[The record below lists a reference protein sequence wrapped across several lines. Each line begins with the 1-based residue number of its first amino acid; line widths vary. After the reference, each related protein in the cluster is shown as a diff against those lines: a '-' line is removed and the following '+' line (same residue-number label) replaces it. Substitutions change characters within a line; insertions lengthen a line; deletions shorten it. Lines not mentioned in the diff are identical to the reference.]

1 MAKKQKSN
9 IARPPV
15 PEKVKIQLWTAAG
28 GRCQFDNC
36 NKPLWRND
44 LTMGKM
50 NASYIAHIYA
60 YSENGPRYNADL
72 SPKLEIDFSNLMLV
86 CDVCHRT
93 FDDKRLEE
101 EFPASRLQKMKKDHE
116 ERIELLTS
124 IQPEKKSHIILYG
137 AKIGEHTSPL
147 HFSRASLAL
156 LPDYY
161 PTKANPIELSLKNS
175 SFKDG
180 DDSYWIIES
189 ENLKNQFKEHVAFT
203 KSNDNI
209 QHYSVFA
216 LAPQPLLIMLGT
228 LLNDIYP
235 ANIYQ
240 LHREPPTWNWLEE
253 TEQVKY
259 VITEP
264 ILSSKK
270 VALKIALSASISDE
284 RIISVLGENTAIW
297 TVTIPTPNNDFIRS
311 RTQLQDLRRCFRK
324 VFGDIKHKH
333 GEDAELNIFPAMP
346 VAAAV
351 ELGRVWMPKADL
363 AFTIYEQNRVK
374 GGFFKTLK
382 IE

>member
-1 MAKKQKSN
+1 MAKRETLNSR
-9 IARPPV
+9 RPPI
-15 PEKVKIQLWTAAG
+15 PEKVKIQLWTSAG

-36 NKPLWRND
+36 NKPLWRNE

-60 YSENGPRYNADL
+60 YSKNGPRYDAEL
-72 SPKLEIDFSNLMLV
+72 SPNLEKDFSNLMLV

-93 FDDKRLEE
+93 FDDKELENE
-101 EFPASRLQKMKKDHE
+101 YPASRLQKMKNDHE

-124 IQPEKKSHIILYG
+124 IQPDKKSHIILYG
-137 AKIGEHTSPL
+137 AKIGEHSSPL
-147 HFSRASLAL
+147 HFSRSILAL

-161 PTKANPIELSLKNS
+161 PAKAYAIELSLKNS
-175 SFKDG
+175 SFNDT
-180 DDSYWIIES
+180 DDTYWTVES
-189 ENLKNQFKEHVAFT
+189 ENLKNLFKEHVAFI
-203 KSNDNI
+203 KENDSV

-240 LHREPPTWNWLEE
+240 LHREPATWNWLEE
-253 TEQVKY
+253 TDQIKY
-259 VITEP
+259 IITEP
-264 ILSSKK
+264 TVNSKK
-270 VALKIALSASISDE
+270 AALKIALSASISDE
-284 RIISVLGENTAIW
+284 RITSVLGEDTGIW
-297 TVTIPTPNNDFIRS
+297 TITISTPHNDFMRS
-311 RTQLQDLRRCFRK
+311 KTQHQELRQCFRK
-324 VFGDIKHKH
+324 VFDSIKHKH
-333 GEDAELNIFPAMP
+333 GEDAELHIFPAMP

-351 ELGRVWMPKADL
+351 EFGRVWMPKADL
-363 AFTIYEQNRVK
+363 AFTIYEQNRAK